1 MGNSNTLMFKVG
13 IADIKAELDK
23 HKKEIESWVNSNP
36 IKLKVQLEDSSLE
49 QLAAKL
55 KAMGATFGESNE
67 EIKKMKEELNA
78 LRTILDAVMNGTS
91 KKESAATNE
100 LRVMTKGAETA
111 VQAMNQLST
120 VVNETMS
127 RAGSGKMFPVLDR
140 VPAIYSKLMFD
151 IENRM
156 TAIGSI
162 MSKGNLPSWLDNGK
176 GRGYINNVYSD
187 YERLLKTM
195 QKFKEEGFIDFHN
208 IIALKDVFKG
218 LESAYGPILKQAAEY
233 NKQIENNAKAEAK
246 AIEQNLKAEE
256 RAGAARVKARE
267 NQEKEYDKI
276 WQNGIKAREK
286 AEQSYNNATTRLPG
300 LYDSLRESR
309 DLMTLF
315 GGRGFNTSNLES
327 VFNRVMQIKNALEE
341 IRDNK
346 GKHPVTGQTVSEY
359 MKQNDGLGQIKNL
372 KEMIS
377 QYEEVGRIWDKMQ
390 SKADMLRMALHET
403 TDPESFRRMQTALS
417 NLENQMGLI
426 SRQSVSD
433 TLSQMRSNGKAFL
446 QPIEEAN
453 SSLKQHA
460 KLVSETAKQ
469 TRKEENETAK
479 AQKRNEQERL
489 RAAKALNTKINNL
502 EARKKVDFDG
512 VDTSKL
518 DAAINKLRIIRN
530 ELLNIKGVSGSVET
544 ITRNGGL
551 STVNRQIQSEIKEL
565 NREKRNALSATNQL
579 TDSEQR
585 LVNAINSSTGAMK
598 NQSQVLSDLKMLALQ
613 YISVWGAQ
621 SFLNNIIEV
630 GGQLEQQRLSI
641 GAILGDMAAGQHLFD
656 QIKALALISPFGVM
670 ELDKD
675 TKQLAAYGFKQSE
688 LFDMTKRLA
697 DISAGAGTEVSR
709 LALALG
715 HVRSEGALTGYTLR
729 QFAMNNIPMIGK
741 LSERLTE
748 LEGKIVSTAEIRK
761 RVSKKE
767 IGYEDVIA
775 VIKDLTNEGGMFFN
789 MQETMAE
796 AVNAKFKNL
805 RDSMDIMYSEMAEGG
820 IGTGLK
826 RIAESLM
833 YLTRNWEDTMRIMG
847 YATAGFLTYKVAM
860 ASANTQLLT
869 FGQRTLTTKMALDA
883 KKIALNLNSASV
895 KKLTADEVK
904 QMVTLKLVTR
914 EQLLNAVAT
923 KKLTADQARL
933 AAATYG
939 VNYAELQ
946 SIARMGTLG
955 LVTSGLSLRMRS
967 LILSIRGVGVALKSM
982 FLNPVGI
989 ALMAITAGFEIFMRW
1004 KQHNQEIAESIDKM
1018 QKKGS
1023 EGYNNLSDSVNK
1035 YMSLKGKMSE
1045 SELKTAM
1052 DDITDTIKNY
1062 APDANNILKQAQ
1074 SIDDLSKRYE
1084 FLRNQLVL
1092 TKKAYADLQQVAS
1105 AGVIANDKSGLGDEI
1120 EDYIDDLKDVQKA
1133 EQDFYTHRA
1142 TIERV
1147 LAYMDKDGKFKK
1159 ARRNDDGSL
1168 KTISEQ
1174 IKLIRGNEGW
1184 SKTFS
1189 AELYSASL
1197 SASQAWN
1204 TLTGALSDSEQRM
1217 KEDVAPA
1224 INDFANRIDNEFAS
1238 KFGSN
1243 WKKSGDHV
1251 KAAWM
1256 EVVEEIG
1263 KVPGMTDAVKNQM
1276 LDEIFNKR
1284 WHLNI
1289 DFTTGEVTEKLTGWR
1304 KEVQDWLDEN
1314 KLGIKIGFT
1323 DSQEDFIKKVKTLH
1337 DSIQAEMDS
1346 KGKVLIGLGFKLN
1359 DLPSELPSPLATPW
1373 NKATLEGYNEA
1384 KNTDN
1389 LIEQLKK
1396 KFNISWKEKNK
1407 KEGSKKNPDTENA
1420 KAVRE
1425 QVRIIKEAADAY
1437 QYWRDKVGDKGAWE
1451 HVKSEFGD
1459 VLKKIGITADN
1470 IEDVRKHLNNIPNT
1484 KAYKAIKDKK
1494 IKTEI
1499 DKERA
1504 KDNDQYMRR
1513 DFEKSTEEFLS
1524 RTQIELDNLT
1534 RSWEMFNSVRD
1545 ATGNIELAVQLSG
1558 VEYANGKNRNL
1569 ADAVKE
1575 QVQKAFN
1582 DAGGSG
1588 QLDFNKLLSDKEI
1601 ESMFQN
1607 AENAGGEY
1615 EKRIKSLV
1623 EAYKKWRD
1631 LQRDVLKND
1640 TSVFLKA
1647 FENEY
1652 DRKQQFDKIITQYEE
1667 SKQSLDNLLSQWMS
1681 GAVGTN
1687 GNRLG
1692 ISQEQYNR
1700 AFGNLTAQANW
1711 EKFKAENDF
1720 KWVFDNIGT
1729 TSLETIKKMVKAMR
1743 EYAKTTEMSE
1753 KETKAW
1759 HEAMDKLL
1767 DQESVLNPL
1776 NSIADAVKIYND
1788 AVVNRKNAEEALRI
1802 SKMSYVERKRNG
1814 IDESTVKPLQQAQDD
1829 YRQALSDEEKAL
1841 LRVTKSI
1848 KSFSDSIGELGSTLS
1863 SLGSSIGGDF
1873 GDIMNGVGGMLSDI
1887 SNGMNSATKLAEAIK
1902 TKGLSGTIS
1911 KVSAA
1916 IGIINSI
1923 VDFNKK
1929 LDSLLPSNESLY
1941 QEYADRQR
1949 KINKL
1954 QEQIADYQVEALKRQ
1969 IENTNW
1975 LYTNG
1980 LSELRNQGYEKENL
1994 LKEYAN
2000 SMLRPQEIYK
2010 EARSGFSK
2018 WGPAIIGAIVAVVGT
2033 VLTLGIGSV
2042 GSAALGATIAA
2053 ALGTT
2058 ATAAVGAALAAGAGA
2073 AIGTALRSAADSFVY
2088 SSDQTSARQNMR
2100 VQTRHKTFFR
2110 SEKTQNLE
2118 DWVRENYGKELFDS
2132 NHYDLIDIELA
2143 KQLLEDGPTLVGET
2157 RETLERL
2164 VEYAEKIRE
2173 IEDNVK
2179 EYVSQMFSPLVDDAT
2194 DALWDWLDNG
2204 KDMLDSFEEYAS
2216 DTFKDIAKDAVKSF
2230 LKINLIDKY
2239 QDKLNDIFTA
2249 YSLGAYNEQELGLA
2263 VASVAGDIRDS
2274 YEALIP
2280 ALQALG
2286 ESFDRAFEAQGYDII
2301 NGGSGNSGSTS
2312 NTIKGINE
2320 QTWDL
2325 GISYWN
2331 AIRADVSINRAM
2343 IAQYFPLFYTSI
2355 TSGNTKL
2362 QNIENNT
2369 AAIMRSN
2376 DEIRRIVDDVYSLF
2390 NGLKTKAWRMPIA

>member
-78 LRTILDAVMNGTS
+78 LRTILDAVMNGTGS
-91 KKESAATNE
+91 KESAATNE
-100 LRVMTKGAETA
+100 LRVMTRGAETA

-127 RAGSGKMFPVLDR
+127 RAGSGKGFLYLDR

-156 TAIGSI
+156 TAIGNI

-176 GRGYINNVYSD
+176 ERGYINNVYSD

-195 QKFKEEGFIDFHN
+195 QNFKEKGFIDFHN
-208 IIALKDVFKG
+208 VLALKDVFKG
-218 LESAYGPILKQAAEY
+218 LESAYRPILKQAADY

-469 TRKEENETAK
+469 TRKEDNETAK
-479 AQKRNEQERL
+479 AQKRNKQERL

-518 DAAINKLRIIRN
+518 DAAINKLRMIRN
-530 ELLNIKGVSGSVET
+530 KLLNIKGVSGSVET

-565 NREKRNALSATNQL
+565 YREKRNALTATNQL

-598 NQSQVLSDLKMLALQ
+598 NQSQVLSDLKMMALQ

-656 QIKALALISPFGVM
+656 QIKALALTSPFGVM

-904 QMVTLKLVTR
+904 QMVTLKLVTS

-982 FLNPVGI
+982 FLNPVGV
-989 ALMAITAGFEIFMRW
+989 ALMAITAGFEMFMRW

-1174 IKLIRGNEGW
+1174 IKLIRSNEGW

-1238 KFGSN
+1238 KFGNN

-1323 DSQEDFIKKVKTLH
+1323 DSQEDFVKKVKALH
-1337 DSIQAEMDS
+1337 DSVQAEMDN
-1346 KGKVLIGLGFKLN
+1346 KGNVLIGLGFKLN
-1359 DLPSELPSPLATPW
+1359 DLPSELPAPLATPW
-1373 NKATLEGYNEA
+1373 NKAALEGYKED

-1396 KFNISWKEKNK
+1396 KFNISWKEKNE

-1425 QVRIIKEAADAY
+1425 QVRVIKEAADAY

-1451 HVKSEFGD
+1451 HVQGEFGD
-1459 VLKKIGITADN
+1459 VLKKIGITADD
-1470 IEDVRKHLNNIPNT
+1470 IEDVRKHLNNIPKT
-1484 KAYKAIKDKK
+1484 KAYKSITDKK
-1494 IKTEI
+1494 VRTEI
-1499 DKERA
+1499 DKEIS
-1504 KDNDQYMRR
+1504 KDNDQYNRK

-1545 ATGNIELAVQLSG
+1545 ATGNVEMAVKLSG
-1558 VEYANGKNRNL
+1558 ADYSNGKNRNL
-1569 ADAVKE
+1569 ADAVRE
-1575 QVQKAFN
+1575 QVQKAFS
-1582 DAGGSG
+1582 DAGGEG
-1588 QLDFNKLLSDKEI
+1588 QLNFNELLSDKEI
-1601 ESMFQN
+1601 EKMFQD
-1607 AENAGGEY
+1607 AENSGGEY

-1631 LQRDVLKND
+1631 LQRDVITND
-1640 TSVFLKA
+1640 INSFSKIVGGAKDYQNQLNLIN
-1647 FENEY
+1647 NEL
-1652 DRKQQFDKIITQYEE
+1652 RKQIEANQQLVKD
-1667 SKQSLDNLLSQWMS
+1667 
-1681 GAVGTN
+1681 GV
-1687 GNRLG
+1687 
-1692 ISQEQYNR
+1692 ISQSEADRANEIATLEAREKAWKSSIAYSILFNNSLALTRQQVENGLNR
-1700 AFGNLTAQANW
+1700 AMDMLNERMKQGLITA
-1711 EKFKAENDF
+1711 
-1720 KWVFDNIGT
+1720 
-1729 TSLETIKKMVKAMR
+1729 
-1743 EYAKTTEMSE
+1743 
-1753 KETKAW
+1753 
-1759 HEAMDKLL
+1759 
-1767 DQESVLNPL
+1767 
-1776 NSIADAVKIYND
+1776 
-1788 AVVNRKNAEEALRI
+1788 
-1802 SKMSYVERKRNG
+1802 
-1814 IDESTVKPLQQAQDD
+1814 
-1829 YRQALSDEEKAL
+1829 
-1841 LRVTKSI
+1841 
-1848 KSFSDSIGELGSTLS
+1848 
-1863 SLGSSIGGDF
+1863 
-1873 GDIMNGVGGMLSDI
+1873 
-1887 SNGMNSATKLAEAIK
+1887 
-1902 TKGLSGTIS
+1902 
-1911 KVSAA
+1911 
-1916 IGIINSI
+1916 
-1923 VDFNKK
+1923 
-1929 LDSLLPSNESLY
+1929 
-1941 QEYADRQR
+1941 QEYADEME
-1949 KINKL
+1949 KIRNVQSEWNKQSL
-1954 QEQIADYQVEALKRQ
+1954 FGMNNAWA
-1969 IENTNW
+1969 
-1975 LYTNG
+1975 
-1980 LSELRNQGYEKENL
+1980 
-1994 LKEYAN
+1994 A
-2000 SMLRPQEIYK
+2000 
-2010 EARSGFSK
+2010 
-2018 WGPAIIGAIVAVVGT
+2018 
-2033 VLTLGIGSV
+2033 GIKG
-2042 GSAALGATIAA
+2042 GSAGRVNYYKAQI
-2053 ALGTT
+2053 
-2058 ATAAVGAALAAGAGA
+2058 TAADKVIATETRKAKSGQNYNGAALYDAYQRKKEASGKKEEWESTENLMNDFDALAKALDPVVKLFEELGMNGIGGVLSAGQSALSSAASTGMASMIAFGKDAGPWGA
-2073 AIGTALRSAADSFVY
+2073 AIGAGLSLAGSAISAFGADY
-2088 SSDQTSARQNMR
+2088 SSY
-2100 VQTRHKTFFR
+2100 
-2110 SEKTQNLE
+2110 EKAKAEYESLISVW
-2118 DWVRENYGKELFDS
+2118 D
-2132 NHYDLIDIELA
+2132 DLIDRKRTYLNESWGTEAANAAKESITLLTAEIEQTKVLGMELLKA
-2143 KQLLEDGPTLVGET
+2143 GSSWGSHSIGYRMWQGSYDYNGQNWRDVASDISRALGGVKFSSMEDMLNMTSEQLLWIKENYTGLWANMDSDFKEHLDNIIKYGDDINDILDEVNEKLHGLTFDGLVDSYYDFVTASEDANDVLADD
-2157 RETLERL
+2157 LESKLKEAIVKGMIQNLYQKR
-2164 VEYAEKIRE
+2164 
-2173 IEDNVK
+2173 IEDLINQSTSAGKNDSYIDSNGNVRTHTRDRNGNILDKDVASEYTK
-2179 EYVSQMFSPLVDDAT
+2179 EEYILIKQMAEALGAEEKAT
-2194 DALWDWLDNG
+2194 YEMLKAMYGWTDNG
-2204 KDMLDSFEEYAS
+2204 NSRSSSSSSVKNITEE
-2216 DTFKDIAKDAVKSF
+2216 
-2230 LKINLIDKY
+2230 
-2239 QDKLNDIFTA
+2239 TA
-2249 YSLGAYNEQELGLA
+2249 DLVVSYCNG
-2263 VASVAGDIRDS
+2263 IR
-2274 YEALIP
+2274 L
-2280 ALQALG
+2280 
-2286 ESFDRAFEAQGYDII
+2286 
-2301 NGGSGNSGSTS
+2301 
-2312 NTIKGINE
+2312 
-2320 QTWDL
+2320 
-2325 GISYWN
+2325 
-2331 AIRADVSINRAM
+2331 DVSVVRSM
-2343 IAQYFPLFYTSI
+2343 QGQYFPLFLQAV
-2355 TSGNTKL
+2355 TSGNNRL
-2362 QNIENNT
+2362 ANIENHT
-2369 AAIMRSN
+2369 AAIMASNDAIQRSN
-2376 DEIRRIVDDVYSLF
+2376 QELLDQIKALR
-2390 NGLKTKAWRMPIA
+2390 NKAWKIPVA